1 MSGED
6 SIDLSLILAEAG
18 YTSEDVLDKFEPEQL
33 TGNILDLISN
43 NDDSLDNLFGGS
55 FDENTNVLTIF
66 VDTDS
71 EQDVIQVESME
82 IQLGEDSTIEE
93 DDITATSFIA

>member
-1 MSGED
+1 M
-6 SIDLSLILAEAG
+6 
-18 YTSEDVLDKFEPEQL
+18 
-33 TGNILDLISN
+33 
-43 NDDSLDNLFGGS
+43 FGGS

-82 IQLGEDSTIEE
+82 IQLGEDSTIDE